1 MLAPLCVITANEI
14 KLLAVVK
21 MLHGAIEPRFT
32 SIQHTIQEIQ
42 VGYTIGLEAGYDGES
57 DR

>member
-1 MLAPLCVITANEI
+1 
-14 KLLAVVK
+14 
-21 MLHGAIEPRFT
+21 MLHSAIEPRFT

-42 VGYTIGLEAGYDGES
+42 VGYTIGLEAGDDGES

>member
-1 MLAPLCVITANEI
+1 
-14 KLLAVVK
+14 

-32 SIQHTIQEIQ
+32 SIQHTIQEVQI
-42 VGYTIGLEAGYDGES
+42 GYTIGLETGDDRES